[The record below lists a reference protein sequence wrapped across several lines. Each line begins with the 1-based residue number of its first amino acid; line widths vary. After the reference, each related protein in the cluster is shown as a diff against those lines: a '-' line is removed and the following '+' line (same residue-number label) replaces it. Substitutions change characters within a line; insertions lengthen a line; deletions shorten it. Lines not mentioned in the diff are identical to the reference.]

1 MPADRLER
9 PLPFRELCTRALPA
23 SVLAFVLAGSA
34 SAQWPQ
40 WGGPDRDFHSPATGL
55 AAKWPEAG
63 PRRIWERDLGPGY
76 SSIVVDGG
84 RLFTMVQSFDGEV
97 VVALDSATGATLW
110 EHRYLTPTDQPPNAT
125 PTLAGG
131 RVYAFGYSG
140 MLSALEQDTGKLV
153 WSHDLAQEYAVKRP
167 QFGFASSPLVHGE
180 SLILPV
186 GGAGHGVMAFA
197 LADGKLLWHQHD
209 LEEIYASP
217 LLIDVEGE
225 AQVVVLATGQ
235 ILGLDPRTGAA
246 LWREPVQGEQ
256 NIATPVWCSDKLL
269 CVTAGSGGSFGLR
282 FSKADGKTQVERVWT
297 SAAQI
302 TQSTVVRAGD
312 HLYGSTSD
320 ESQSYV
326 TAIHAGTGEIAW
338 KEPGFSVANL
348 VAADGKILLL
358 DAEGVLGL
366 ATASPEAWRVSS
378 RVTALQPQSFT
389 APTVAGRTLYLRDL
403 KKIVALDLG
412 EAE

>member
-1 MPADRLER
+1 MQADRFER
-9 PLPFRELCTRALPA
+9 PFPFRELSTRALPA
-23 SVLAFVLAGSA
+23 SVLAIALAGFA

-40 WGGPDRDFHSPATGL
+40 WGGPDRNFHSSATGL
-55 AAKWPEAG
+55 AEKWPEAG
-63 PRRIWERDLGPGY
+63 PRRVWERDLGPGY

-84 RLFTMVQSFDGEV
+84 RLFTMVQSLDGEV
-97 VVALDSATGATLW
+97 VVALDAETGATLW
-110 EHRYLTPTDQPPNAT
+110 EHRYLTPTSQPPNAT

-131 RVYAFGYSG
+131 RVYTFGYSG

-153 WSHDLAQEYAVKRP
+153 WSHDLAQEYEVKRP
-167 QFGFASSPLVHGE
+167 EFGFASSPLVHGE

-217 LLIDVEGE
+217 LRIDVEGE
-225 AQVVVLATGQ
+225 AQVVVLAAGQ
-235 ILGLDPRTGAA
+235 LIGLDPKTGAG
-246 LWREPVQGEQ
+246 LWREPLEGDQ

-282 FSKADGKTQVERVWT
+282 FSKADGKTQVQRVWK
-297 SAAQI
+297 SDVQIAQ
-302 TQSTVVRAGD
+302 TTVVRAGD
-312 HLYGSTSD
+312 HLYGSTGQD
-320 ESQSYV
+320 PFYV
-326 TAIHAGTGEIAW
+326 TAIHAGTGEIVW

-348 VAADGKILLL
+348 VAADGKILIL
-358 DAEGVLGL
+358 DAEGALGL
-366 ATASPEAWRVSS
+366 ATASPEAWKVSS

-389 APTVAGRTLYLRDL
+389 APTVAGKTLYLRDL

-412 EAE
+412 EAK